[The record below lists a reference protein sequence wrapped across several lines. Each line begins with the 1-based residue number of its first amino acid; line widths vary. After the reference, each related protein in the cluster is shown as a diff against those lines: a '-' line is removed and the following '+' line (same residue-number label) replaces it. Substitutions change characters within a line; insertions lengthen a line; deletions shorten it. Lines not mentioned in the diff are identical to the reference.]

1 MEDFFQLNSLLSTI
15 YKFQSSHSLVH
26 PIAGRSPIKV
36 LSGILWLHHKKKTQS
51 GFTGA
56 SAWSDSQQALKEA
69 CVYEVDENVPW
80 VSIWL
85 NGLFCNK
92 ILRPNRKS
100 LYFVILSPFFLY
112 LLKTSNH
119 HYLRLLGVKSVD
131 GSTYYNVY
139 AKILDASKYGLPQS
153 RHRLFIVALKKRDMK
168 GKFWWPMTGKHV
180 SLDKVIYHNV
190 CGGGRNLPRWVIRLF
205 VLSFNLHNLLLCF
218 LLN

>member
-100 LYFVILSPFFLY
+100 LYFVILSPFFFIP
-112 LLKTSNH
+112 LKNIQSPLSQVTWCQVGGWINILQCLCQDPGCFKIWPS
-119 HYLRLLGVKSVD
+119 SIPA
-131 GSTYYNVY
+131 SAVY
-139 AKILDASKYGLPQS
+139 RCFKEKGYEREVPVANDWKT
-153 RHRLFIVALKKRDMK
+153 RLF
-168 GKFWWPMTGKHV
+168 G
-180 SLDKVIYHNV
+180 
-190 CGGGRNLPRWVIRLF
+190 
-205 VLSFNLHNLLLCF
+205 
-218 LLN
+218 